1 MLYRYRSLI
10 SLENE
15 IDALKN
21 GYLYAASFDKMNDP
35 MEAIYELGSKNDTVI
50 NILFP
55 SIPTVTNKI
64 YSLYK
69 EMINKY
75 GLLCFTKSNINYPMW
90 AYYANNFSG
99 ICLEFDELILMK
111 GSLQGEKILPVVYSN
126 EALPTI
132 SLAEILNTNT
142 EQASITILSR
152 LIRKRKEWRHE
163 DEIRIVTGTIGKKYY
178 FEDALK
184 KVFLGPKIDPKY
196 QKQICSIFEN
206 RPTEILI
213 GKIDGYDLKF
223 ETIKSSQDL
232 NISERIGQGSIDM
245 EDALY
250 YSKKEVISFIEISYE
265 SLKLLCK
272 TLAEHPNMEKLYLI
286 NIEDNMLHFHIG
298 YKTRGTPLAHTH
310 LYYDKKLN
318 LIKTR

>member
-1 MLYRYRSLI
+1 MLYRYKSLI

-35 MEAIYELGSKNDTVI
+35 MEAFYELGSKNDTVI
-50 NILFP
+50 DRLFP
-55 SIPTVTNKI
+55 SIPVVTHKI

-69 EMINKY
+69 DMINKY

-99 ICLEFDELILMK
+99 ICLEFDKSILMK
-111 GSLQGEKILPVVYSN
+111 GSLQGEKILPVIYSN
-126 EALPTI
+126 EALPAI

-142 EQASITILSR
+142 EQVKRTILSR
-152 LIRKRKEWRHE
+152 LLKKRKEWQHE
-163 DEIRIVTGTIGKKYY
+163 DEIRIVTGTTGKKYY
-178 FEDALK
+178 F
-184 KVFLGPKIDPKY
+184 
-196 QKQICSIFEN
+196 
-206 RPTEILI
+206 
-213 GKIDGYDLKF
+213 
-223 ETIKSSQDL
+223 
-232 NISERIGQGSIDM
+232 

-250 YSKKEVISFIEISYE
+250 YSKKEVISFIELSYE
-265 SLKLLCK
+265 SLKSLCK
-272 TLAEHPNMEKLYLI
+272 KLAEHPNMEKLYVI
-286 NIEDNMLHFHIG
+286 NIEDNMLHFHIE